1 MSKIKL
7 FISTYNNEN
16 RINLTVSRLQESNNI
31 DKVDINIINNHSN
44 FNLKNSDL
52 KINIIHN
59 STRPD
64 FSTDIFHV
72 LGISV

>member
-44 FNLKNSDL
+44 FNLKIL
-52 KINIIHN
+52 I
-59 STRPD
+59 
-64 FSTDIFHV
+64 
-72 LGISV
+72 